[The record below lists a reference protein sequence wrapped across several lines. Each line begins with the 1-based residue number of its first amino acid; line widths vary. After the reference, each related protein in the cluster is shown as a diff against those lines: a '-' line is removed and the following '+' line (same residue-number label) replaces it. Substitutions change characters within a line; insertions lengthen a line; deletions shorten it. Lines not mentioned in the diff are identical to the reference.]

1 MAQPIAQPTEQPSA
15 AAVPDTTV
23 LHVIKEYELESAPLG
38 LQKESGLVFVR
49 LGELSYCLP
58 AEAIDTLGAKGN
70 KFVLR
75 QGYQVRGILKKAN
88 ASQLFFQDLSGR
100 VLIFPKSACLLESDT
115 KVKMP
120 DVQGRLSLVGG
131 GVRDITDHWFST
143 DECRLLLSPEE
154 FSDLELGR
162 RWMRRGSAGLAIGA
176 LSGVACWAD
185 ILMFSPDVPG
195 ELSGL
200 SSAQLAKMS
209 ASELEQLSD
218 EAAAY
223 AQATV
228 THSRLQ
234 NFLTVTTCVSL
245 AAGFAQYFLGRTLA
259 SRSISL
265 YNARRQ
271 TAAVAN
277 ASDAFGAIGASSA
290 AGSFGAPGSLAVSNA
305 GAVGSKLSVD
315 LNFRLEPTIPAASPA
330 LAACLRVGF

>member
-49 LGELSYCLP
+49 HKETNYCLP
-58 AEAIDTLGAKGN
+58 AEALDTLNARGN
-70 KFVLR
+70 RFVLR
-75 QGYQVRGILKKAN
+75 IGYQLQGVLKNEN

-100 VLIFPKSACLLESDT
+100 VLIFPKSACLLESAL
-115 KVKMP
+115 KVETRRP
-120 DVQGRLSLVGG
+120 QGRLSLVGSN
-131 GVRDITDHWFST
+131 VRNDSGHLLTS

-185 ILMFSPDVPG
+185 VL
-195 ELSGL
+195 LL
-200 SSAQLAKMS
+200 SSNTLDEFSGMSSNELASLSSGQLATWV
-209 ASELEQLSD
+209 
-218 EAAAY
+218 
-223 AQATV
+223 QATV

-271 TAAVAN
+271 TVAVAN

-315 LNFRLEPTIPAASPA
+315 LNFRLEPTVPAASPA